1 MLDETA
7 RQELDDAIRDFG
19 QAWGAW
25 GRRGALS
32 GMLSPSYTPHHCP
45 RKESG
50 PRRVAGIRSRTPG
63 CDHRNRL
70 R

>member
-19 QAWGAW
+19 QAWA
-25 GRRGALS
+25 RGDVAALS
-32 GMLSPSYTPHHCP
+32 GMLSPSYTHTTV
-45 RKESG
+45 RGRISG